1 MPRHEQPPN
10 EIKDFAKQALEFSK
24 EKPKTLDEIWPWG
37 LRLVALLRP
46 IAKVSGDFQSEI
58 LYDQLEQACKDK
70 DEARFDDALIKLN
83 EAKKAEAQRAYRMVK
98 GGVRL
103 FVRPFTNV
111 IRKALGKKKLKG
123 TKGL

>member
-1 MPRHEQPPN
+1 MEIPK
-10 EIKDFAKQALEFSK
+10 EIKNLSSESLKLVGERPKDLEGM
-24 EKPKTLDEIWPWG
+24 WPWG

-46 IAKVSGDFQSEI
+46 VAKFQGDFQSEV

-70 DEARFDDALIKLN
+70 DESRFDDALIKLN
-83 EAKKAEAQRAYRMVK
+83 EVKKVETQRAYRMVK

-111 IRKALGKKKLKG
+111 IRKALGKKKLRG
-123 TKGL
+123 MKGL